1 MPAFLDPAETV
12 LLVID
17 LQKGFCHPDSAM
29 GRANGVGPQRRI
41 LPRVARLVAD
51 CRARGVAVAWT
62 KQIHFPEDATRARRR
77 TSSHADKQ
85 GFLPCLRG
93 TGETDFDEAIAGSVR
108 PEDHVIDKHRAS
120 PFFDTTLPTKL
131 RMLGTRALIIA
142 GCNTE
147 YCVESTVRDAYAR
160 DFELVVVSDCVAGI
174 RADFHRDSLRKFAA
188 YFAVVTPRSGLGKL
202 FVRRR
207 PRAR

>member
-1 MPAFLDPAETV
+1 MTKTPAFLVPKETV

-17 LQKGFCHPDSAM
+17 LQKGFCHPESGM

-41 LPRVARLVAD
+41 LPRVARLVAE

-62 KQIHFPEDATRARRR
+62 KQVHFPEDVTRARRR
-77 TSSHADKQ
+77 TASHAQKQ

-93 TGETDFDEAIAGSVR
+93 TWETDFDDGIAASVR
-108 PEDHVIDKHRAS
+108 PEDHVIEKHRAS
-120 PFFDTTLPTKL
+120 PFLDTTLPTKL

-160 DFELVVVSDCVAGI
+160 DFELFVPSDCVAGI
-174 RADFHRDSLRKFAA
+174 RPDFHRDSLKKFAA
-188 YFAVVTPRSGLGKL
+188 YFAVVAPSAALDAA
-202 FVRRR
+202 FVPSR
-207 PRAR
+207 